1 MVKKYTCS
9 YTSVMYRKVKHLAGK
24 KIHVLTEAV
33 VARLGVI
40 IVTILAD
47 LVKVFQVR
55 VSVELGHFL
64 YCSQLRFNNAE
75 VGEGIN

>member
-1 MVKKYTCS
+1 MN
-9 YTSVMYRKVKHLAGK
+9 
-24 KIHVLTEAV
+24 VLTEAV

-64 YCSQLRFNNAE
+64 YCSKLRFNNAE
-75 VGEGIN
+75 EGEGNNCFPDIELRIFRDVIWLTYLN